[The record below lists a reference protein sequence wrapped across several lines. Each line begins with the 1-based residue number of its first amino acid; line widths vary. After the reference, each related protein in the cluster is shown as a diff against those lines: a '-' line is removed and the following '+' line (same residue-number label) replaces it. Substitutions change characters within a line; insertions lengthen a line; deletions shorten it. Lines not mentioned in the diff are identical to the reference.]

1 MATQPKL
8 DKMRFTKQMFD
19 KQMGLT
25 MVKAF
30 DRLYH
35 LGVRHAAELDDEGLC
50 RERFDATTNEPGVYG
65 YLTDRRLLNP
75 RRWLLRICD
84 VVGRVAYGNP
94 LYRIVTRMGNVTST
108 YIGCFLPIAQDF
120 YNKGV
125 MDYLRYGH
133 LSDLTLFDSKSRM
146 WFTDKGLK
154 YQTAW
159 DYKAKIQ
166 TFCGNRQE
174 MEIEYMEQY
183 VDVRTSKY
191 QRIGENDARKRCR
204 NPKHYDQ
211 FSASIAVITQA
222 SI

>member
-1 MATQPKL
+1 
-8 DKMRFTKQMFD
+8 MFD

-25 MVKAF
+25 LVKAF

-50 RERFDATTNEPGVYG
+50 RERVDATSNEPGVYG
-65 YLTDRRLLNP
+65 YLTDRRLLNA
-75 RRWLLRICD
+75 RRWLLRVCE
-84 VVGRVAYGNP
+84 VVGRVSYGSS
-94 LYRIVTRMGNVTST
+94 LYRIITRMGNVTSN

-125 MDYLRYGH
+125 MDYLQYGH
-133 LSDLTLFDSKSRM
+133 TADLALFEGKSRM

-159 DYKAKIQ
+159 DYKAQIQ
-166 TFCGNRQE
+166 TFCGDRQD
-174 MEIEYMEQY
+174 MEAECMERY

-191 QRIGENDARKRCR
+191 QRIGENDLLKRCH
-204 NPKHYDQ
+204 NPRHYDQ
-211 FSASIAVITQA
+211 FITSITVITQTEV
-222 SI
+222 